1 MDFKDKIKLER
12 LKETDDWFAQNAV
25 EMDVEESKEKIEA
38 LTDEFIK
45 LMK

>member
-1 MDFKDKIKLER
+1 MSINMAFTYPKELE
-12 LKETDDWFAQNAV
+12 KA
-25 EMDVEESKEKIEA
+25 KEKIEA